1 MSDLKWVEKIQLDV
15 AKDEEGMLILN
26 FSWDDTDPD
35 LKMWTDW
42 GEEKQKEFV
51 LAALEANCRDI

>member
-15 AKDEEGMLILN
+15 TEDEDGVMILN

-42 GEEKQKEFV
+42 GKEKQKEFV
-51 LAALEANCRDI
+51 LTALEANCRGV